1 MKVILLK
8 DVKKL
13 GRKYDIK
20 DVADGYALNSL
31 IPQKI
36 AVPATSAYLKS
47 IEEKKKQISITKDGF
62 KKSLENAINK
72 LPDNKLYISGKVNEK
87 GALFAG
93 IHEEQIIDI
102 FKKETG
108 ITLDTEY
115 FDLEK
120 PIKEIGEHQINLN
133 IEGEKYKLKIV
144 VRPE

>member
-47 IEEKKKQISITKDGF
+47 IEEKKKQILINKDEF
-62 KKSLENAINK
+62 KKTLENAISK
-72 LPDNKLYISGKVNEK
+72 LPEGKFYITGKVNEK
-87 GALFAG
+87 GSLFAG
-93 IHEEQIIDI
+93 IHKEQIIDL

-108 ITLDTEY
+108 VTLEPEY

-120 PIKEIGEHQINLN
+120 PIKEVGEHQINL
-133 IEGEKYKLKIV
+133 EVEKQKYKLKIV
-144 VRPE
+144 IKSE